1 MGVGQSPLIVLDGV
15 SKDYMSTL
23 NGAVVN
29 ALKSVTFTVASGEF
43 FVILGPSGSGK
54 TTILNL
60 IAGFEQA
67 TSGLLTVRGQ
77 PISRPSWERV
87 VVFQE
92 HGLFPWLTAAA
103 NIEFGLKMKGIPSAA
118 RKNIVAEYIKIVGLQ
133 GFEDKY
139 PKELSGGMKQ
149 RVGIA
154 RALAVDS
161 EIVIMDEPLGSL
173 DAQTRTEMQDELLRI
188 LQHERKKTVVL
199 VTHSIEEA
207 LKLGD
212 TIVVMSARPGRVRET
227 FRITQPRPR
236 KVLIDPEM
244 IKLNVKLHE
253 LLFLESAK
261 EAVYGERP

>member
-1 MGVGQSPLIVLDGV
+1 MDVDPDRVLIVDNV
-15 SKDYMSTL
+15 SKTFVSVNSGEKITALDQLSF
-23 NGAVVN
+23 AVRR
-29 ALKSVTFTVASGEF
+29 GEF

-54 TTILNL
+54 TTVLNL
-60 IAGFEQA
+60 IAGFEE
-67 TSGLLTVRGQ
+67 
-77 PISRPSWERV
+77 PSAGGVIVNGRRVTKPGWERV

-92 HGLFPWLTAAA
+92 HGLFPWLTAAQ
-103 NIEFGLKMKGIPSAA
+103 NIAFGLKMKGVTA
-118 RKNIVAEYIKIVGLQ
+118 REQERIVAEYIAIVGLK
-133 GFEDKY
+133 GFEDKF

-188 LQHERKKTVVL
+188 LQHEKKKTVIF

-212 TIVVMSARPGRVRET
+212 VVLVMTARPGRVKET
-227 FRITQPRPR
+227 FRIERPRPR
-236 KVLIDPEM
+236 DVLRDPLLIEM
-244 IKLNVKLHE
+244 NVKLHA
-253 LLFLESAK
+253 LLYRHRA
-261 EAVYGERP
+261 AGEPHG